1 MEPFVPTA
9 LIRVASRMG
18 NAFGFDLPAKS
29 IREHGQQ
36 QSRHGNVP
44 IRYYRLLMLAGV
56 VLLIAA
62 HPATA
67 EMYVGFYGTYGMQIG
82 KPDLTIRTGAETED
96 IVGLEVTLKDVDID
110 NFLTGG
116 LRLGYWF
123 SRFLPWY
130 GLGVDLQLMRLQG
143 PEQMI
148 EAESNASATIDIGDE
163 PFMINAGTTVD
174 LLLPRTDIWTAN
186 VAFDI
191 ATFRWGF
198 YKSERFPRG
207 RLQPYVMGGPAFLFV
222 LRNPDS
228 NAEISTTLGL
238 KAAVGISWA
247 FSRHL
252 GAFVEYKFTH
262 FDPDINTGTV
272 VANGL
277 RSDAEVRAPLNT
289 HYINVGLSFN
299 FLY

>member
-9 LIRVASRMG
+9 LIRVSSRMG
-18 NAFGFDLPAKS
+18 NAF
-29 IREHGQQ
+29 
-36 QSRHGNVP
+36 
-44 IRYYRLLMLAGV
+44 RLWMLAGL
-56 VLLIAA
+56 VLLIVFYAA

-67 EMYVGFYGTYGMQIG
+67 EMYVGLYGTYGMQIG
-82 KPDLTIRTGAETED
+82 KPDLTIRTDAETED
-96 IVGLEVTLKDVDID
+96 VVGLEATLKDVDVD

-123 SRFLPWY
+123 NRLLPWY

-148 EAESNASATIDIGDE
+148 EAEANSSATIDIGDE

-174 LLLPRTDIWTAN
+174 LRLPHIDIWTAN
-186 VAFDI
+186 VAFDV

-198 YKSERFPRG
+198 YKSDRFPRG

-247 FSRHL
+247 FSRGL

-262 FDPDINTGTV
+262 FDPDITTGTV
-272 VANGL
+272 VANGV
-277 RSDAEVRAPLNT
+277 RSDAEVSAPLNT
-289 HYINVGLSFN
+289 HYINVGLNFN